1 MNNNLKEKYGLFTAI
16 SMVIGIVIGSGVFF
30 KAEKVL
36 IATNGNLPLGILA
49 WLLGGLIMVICAYT
63 FSIMATRYSGVNGLV
78 DYAES
83 IVGKPYAYLVSW
95 FVSFIYYP
103 AIASVL
109 AWVSARYTGALLGF
123 APNEANVMVISFI
136 YLIVFFAINT
146 LSPILAGKLQVTTT
160 IIKLIP
166 LLLMAIIG
174 TAVGLKNGMTVANF
188 TATVEAPEGGFL
200 AGTFAALVASSFA
213 YDGWIVATSI
223 NAEIKNSKKNLPLAL
238 IFGTLTIVVV
248 YILYYIGLSGSVSNA
263 ELMSSGEQGVKHA
276 FEKIFGTVGGVGLYV
291 LVIISCLGTLNG
303 LMLATTRS
311 AYSMAVRNKGIN
323 PQMMSEV
330 SKRTNMP
337 TNSSIVG
344 LLSALFWLVFF
355 YGTNLAPKSWFGKYG
370 FDSSELPIVTLYGL
384 FIPIYIMLMVKQKD
398 LGIVKRFVVPTLAIA
413 CCLFMMF
420 AAIISH
426 GITTLWYLILF
437 AVVMLASIPFYKSKK
452 Q

>member
-36 IATNGNLPLGILA
+36 LATNGNLPLGILA
-49 WLLGGLIMVICAYT
+49 WFLGGLIMVICAYT
-63 FSIMATRYSGVNGLV
+63 FSIMATRYKGVNGLV

-83 IVGKPYAYLVSW
+83 TVGKPYAYAVSW

-103 AIASVL
+103 AITAVL
-109 AWVSARYTGALLGF
+109 AWVSARYTGTLFGF
-123 APNEANVMVISFI
+123 APNDSNVMVISFI

-146 LSPILAGKLQVTTT
+146 LSPIIAGKFQVATTV
-160 IIKLIP
+160 IKLIP

-174 TAVGLKNGMTVANF
+174 TFVGLKNGMTVENF
-188 TATVEAPEGGFL
+188 TATVEPPEGGFL
-200 AGTFAALVASSFA
+200 AGTFAALVASAFA

-223 NAEIKNSKKNLPLAL
+223 NAEIKNSKRNLPLAL
-238 IFGTLTIVVV
+238 IIGTLTIVVV

-263 ELMSSGEQGVKHA
+263 ELMGSGEQGVKLA
-276 FEKIFGTVGGVGLYV
+276 FEKIFGTVGGVGLYI

-303 LMLATTRS
+303 LMVATTRS

-323 PQMMSEV
+323 PEAMSEI
-330 SKRTNMP
+330 SPKTNMP
-337 TNSSIVG
+337 INSSVVG
-344 LLSALFWLVFF
+344 LLTALFWLVYF
-355 YGTNLAPKSWFGKYG
+355 YGTNLAATSWFGKYG

-398 LGIVKRFVVPTLAIA
+398 LGIVKRFVVPTLAIV